1 MWDKKHVKRMVSYF
15 IFGLICFI
23 LIFIGTPFNPISNMG
38 GSAIEVEGQGVSFR
52 EYINYVDQLRSQ
64 SSSAAG
70 GASEA
75 ERQNQFHR
83 QAIEALVQRELILN
97 VAGRLGLQVSDR
109 EVGDYLTGLE
119 VFQEEG
125 RFQRSRYLSFLSARS
140 FSASYF
146 EDLIRKQLKEV
157 KLRSFFDKSVFTS
170 RWEQEKQEE
179 LKEFEVEVSYVRFK
193 WSDFDL
199 KDKNHIENL
208 VVTGEVKAF
217 QRILKE
223 KGLQWEKTGDFGL
236 NRLSLP
242 GLSLHKNLFEE
253 VVGYLPRTGFI
264 PRVFYSRGEVFLL
277 RVDKF
282 QNRIQKDKPGGERNL
297 IFASR
302 MASHQLF
309 FNWINFVRKNS
320 HIKLHPRIVS
330 AENPASL

>member
-1 MWDKKHVKRMVSYF
+1 MWDKKYVKRMVSYF

-38 GSAIEVEGQGVSFR
+38 GSAIEVEGQSVSFR
-52 EYINYVDQLRSQ
+52 EYISYVDQLRSQ
-64 SSSAAG
+64 SAAG
-70 GASEA
+70 AASEA

-97 VAGRLGLQVSDR
+97 IVDRLSLRISDR

-125 RFQRSRYLSFLSARS
+125 RFQRSRYLSFLSSRGFA
-140 FSASYF
+140 ASYF

-157 KLRSFFDKSVFTS
+157 KLRSFFDRSVFTS
-170 RWEQEKQEE
+170 RWEREKQEE
-179 LKEFEVEVSYVRFK
+179 LKGFEAEVSYVRFK
-193 WSDFDL
+193 WSDFGL
-199 KDKNHIENL
+199 KDKEHFENL
-208 VVTGEVKAF
+208 VLTGEVKAF

-223 KGLQWEKTGDFGL
+223 KGLQWEKTGHFGF

-242 GLSLHKNLFEE
+242 GLSLHKNLFKE
-253 VVGYLPRTGFI
+253 VVGYLPRTGVI
-264 PRVFYSRGEVFLL
+264 PQVFYSRGEVFLL
-277 RVDKF
+277 GVDKF
-282 QNRIQKDKPGGERNL
+282 HDRTDQKNKQEEEAKTL
-297 IFASR
+297 IFANR

-320 HIKLHPRIVS
+320 HIKLHPRVT
-330 AENPASL
+330 ENSSSVR